1 MPSVM
6 VAVFVLA
13 QAASVAPGT
22 EVRALT
28 ATVLDEDGKAVE
40 GLSEDDVALSE
51 NGVVRDIT
59 AFKVDKRPLTVAVI
73 VDSSESTRS
82 SYRLNLVEAVSAF
95 VSRLPSG
102 TQYTV
107 WTTGD
112 RPTQVVDF
120 TDDPGEA
127 SKALMRV
134 APRGGNYMLDALA
147 EASKDLKKQAR
158 EGDRTAVVAISGM
171 GPELSYLDRWRSS
184 DVAAENA
191 DLFLLLQIDVG
202 GAGFEQRAELSYV
215 FDRLAKTSGGE
226 YSLMLSYMA
235 ADSGLRKLSPY
246 LSAGYRLSYAT
257 VPEIDKRKL
266 EVTVARPGT
275 EVRLPVR
282 TDIENE
288 LEPQL

>member
-59 AFKVDKRPLTVAVI
+59 AFKVDERPLTVAVI
-73 VDSSESTRS
+73 VDSSAATRS
-82 SYRLNLVEAVSAF
+82 SYRLNIVEAVSAF

-120 TDDPGEA
+120 TDDPGETL
-127 SKALMRV
+127 KALVRV
-134 APRGGNYMLDALA
+134 TPRGGNYMLDALA

-158 EGDRTAVVAISGM
+158 EGDRTYGAAIESRIAASFASPM
-171 GPELSYLDRWRSS
+171 PPTSIRSSTAANGPWRS
-184 DVAAENA
+184 
-191 DLFLLLQIDVG
+191 
-202 GAGFEQRAELSYV
+202 R
-215 FDRLAKTSGGE
+215 
-226 YSLMLSYMA
+226 
-235 ADSGLRKLSPY
+235 
-246 LSAGYRLSYAT
+246 
-257 VPEIDKRKL
+257 
-266 EVTVARPGT
+266 
-275 EVRLPVR
+275 
-282 TDIENE
+282 
-288 LEPQL
+288 